1 MQQDLRTKKQ
11 GVELF
16 YTNPMIR
23 KITRIEEKSADCAT
37 YSSIGN
43 KCAFFMAMVIVGVLL
58 LIGLQMINPSTIVM
72 EDGSAVTISTAALL
86 ATIPFGLFFIIM
98 PFIAMLIKKTIPV
111 TGTLY
116 CMSVG
121 YCISLMAQLFAE
133 YRDAISLALIITI
146 AIVAVMALVYS
157 RGWIKVDDKFR
168 SVMKIL
174 FFTSIVSGLLMLVAY
189 FIPQLR
195 GIVMFVAEN
204 PVLSLAGSVVYV
216 VIASLFLLVDFDAIQ
231 NAVEGKMPRKYEWI
245 AAFGL
250 AFSVIW
256 LFLKV
261 LDLILKMTG
270 KDSSDK

>member
-168 SVMKIL
+168 SIMKIL

-195 GIVMFVAEN
+195 GIVMFVIEN

-231 NAVEGKMPRKYEWI
+231 TAVEGQMPRKYEWI

>member
-168 SVMKIL
+168 SIMKIL

>member
-168 SVMKIL
+168 SIMKIL
-174 FFTSIVSGLLMLVAY
+174 FFTSIASGLLMLVAY

>member
-1 MQQDLRTKKQ
+1 MQQDLRTKKT
-11 GVELF
+11 GVEMF

-23 KITRIEEKSADCAT
+23 KITRIEEKSTDCAT

-43 KCAFFMAMVIVGVLL
+43 KCAFFMAMVILGVLL
-58 LIGLQMINPSTIVM
+58 LIGLQMINPESITM
-72 EDGSAVTISTAALL
+72 EDGSVITISTAAML
-86 ATIPFGLFFIIM
+86 AAIPFGLFFIIM

-146 AIVAVMALVYS
+146 AIVAVMAQVYS
-157 RGWIKVDDKFR
+157 KGWIKVDDKFR
-168 SVMKIL
+168 TIMKIL
-174 FFTSIVSGLLMLVAY
+174 FFTSIASGLLMLVAY
-189 FIPQLR
+189 FVPQLK

-204 PVLSLAGSVVYV
+204 PVLSIAGSVVYV

-231 NAVEGKMPRKYEWI
+231 TAVEGQMPRKYEWI

-261 LDLILKMTG
+261 LDLILKATG
-270 KDSSDK
+270 KSSSDK

>member
-168 SVMKIL
+168 SIMKIL

-195 GIVMFVAEN
+195 GIVMFVIEN

>member
-168 SVMKIL
+168 SIMKIL

-195 GIVMFVAEN
+195 GVVMFVIEN

>member
-1 MQQDLRTKKQ
+1 MQQDLRTKKT
-11 GVELF
+11 GVEMV

-86 ATIPFGLFFIIM
+86 AAIPFGLFFIIM

-133 YRDAISLALIITI
+133 YRDAISLALIVTI
-146 AIVAVMALVYS
+146 AIVAVMAQVYS
-157 RGWIKVDDKFR
+157 KGWIKVDDKFR
-168 SVMKIL
+168 NIMKIL
-174 FFTSIVSGLLMLVAY
+174 FFTSIASGLLMLVAY

>member
-43 KCAFFMAMVIVGVLL
+43 KCAFFMAMVIVGV
-58 LIGLQMINPSTIVM
+58 LQMINPSTIVM

-168 SVMKIL
+168 SIMKIL

-216 VIASLFLLVDFDAIQ
+216 IIASLFLLVDFDAIQ

>member
-72 EDGSAVTISTAALL
+72 EDGSTVTISTAALL

-168 SVMKIL
+168 SIMKIL

-195 GIVMFVAEN
+195 GIVMFVIEN

>member
-23 KITRIEEKSADCAT
+23 KIMRIEEKSADCAT

-168 SVMKIL
+168 SIMKIL

-216 VIASLFLLVDFDAIQ
+216 IIASLFLLVDFDAIQ

>member
-98 PFIAMLIKKTIPV
+98 PFIAMLIKKTLPV

-116 CMSVG
+116 CVSVG

-168 SVMKIL
+168 SIMKIL
-174 FFTSIVSGLLMLVAY
+174 FFTSIASGLLMLVAY

-231 NAVEGKMPRKYEWI
+231 TAVEGQMPRKYEWI

>member
-168 SVMKIL
+168 SIMKIL
-174 FFTSIVSGLLMLVAY
+174 FFTSLVSGLLMLVAY
-189 FIPQLR
+189 FIPHLK

-261 LDLILKMTG
+261 LDLILKLTG

>member
-157 RGWIKVDDKFR
+157 RGWIKVDDNFR
-168 SVMKIL
+168 NIMKIL
-174 FFTSIVSGLLMLVAY
+174 FFTSIASGLLMLVAY

>member
-43 KCAFFMAMVIVGVLL
+43 KCAFFMAMVIVGVLM

>member
-37 YSSIGN
+37 YASIGN
-43 KCAFFMAMVIVGVLL
+43 KCAFYMAMVIVGVLL

-98 PFIAMLIKKTIPV
+98 PFIAMLIKKTITV

-168 SVMKIL
+168 SIMKIL

-195 GIVMFVAEN
+195 GIVMFVIEN

>member
-168 SVMKIL
+168 SIMKIL

-189 FIPQLR
+189 FIPQLK

>member
-157 RGWIKVDDKFR
+157 RGWIKVDEKFR
-168 SVMKIL
+168 SIMKIL

-195 GIVMFVAEN
+195 GIVMFVIEN

>member
-133 YRDAISLALIITI
+133 YRDAIGLALIITI

-168 SVMKIL
+168 SIMKIL

-195 GIVMFVAEN
+195 GIVMFVIEN